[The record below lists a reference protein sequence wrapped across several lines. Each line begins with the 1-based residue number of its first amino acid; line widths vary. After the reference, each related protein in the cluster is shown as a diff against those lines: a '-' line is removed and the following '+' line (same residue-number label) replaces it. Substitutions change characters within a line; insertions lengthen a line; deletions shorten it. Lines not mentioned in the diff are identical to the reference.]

1 MVVDDDVRIC
11 KLLNHYL
18 AREGY
23 KVSTAAN
30 GEQMRRVFDHD
41 VPDLV
46 ILDLMLPDEDG
57 FTLAKELRTWSDVGI
72 IMLTGKTAQVD
83 KIVGLEIGAD
93 DYLTKPF
100 DTRELLARVRSV
112 LRRVSQFSRPR
123 YEKNHPVAHFAGW
136 TLNLSAHELISP
148 IGDHVDLTNYEFHL
162 LSALVLN
169 ANLVL
174 INVLYLPTYSHDC
187 NRDGKGWNNLKNKEL
202 KGHQAKTKKE
212 IKKLARKKLSKLSID
227 LERMR
232 GIYFRCCIAELL
244 E

>member
-72 IMLTGKTAQVD
+72 IILTGKTAQVD
-83 KIVGLEIGAD
+83 KVVGLEIGAD

-100 DTRELLARVRSV
+100 DKRELLARVRSV
-112 LRRVSQFSRPR
+112 LRRVSQFSRPL

-174 INVLYLPTYSHDC
+174 DRDRILDLVGGRDWVPSDRSVDVLI
-187 NRDGKGWNNLKNKEL
+187 GKL
-202 KGHQAKTKKE
+202 
-212 IKKLARKKLSKLSID
+212 RKKLNEDAQEPTLIKTI
-227 LERMR
+227 R
-232 GIYFRCCIAELL
+232 GTGYRFIAHVNFESNR
-244 E
+244 